1 MIAKFEEVNCGKPNC
16 AENAFASLWIVSERL
31 PLGRYVYAIGA
42 NAEAA
47 RLSGIPVRG
56 RRIAVYTISG
66 LMAGIAAM
74 DPAEMLR
81 VWMPAMTGLEQM
93 QDFFV
98 KMSGG
103 GRDK

>member
-1 MIAKFEEVNCGKPNC
+1 MKITVNVDCTPEEARAFLGQPDLKPMQDELIQEMRN
-16 AENAFASLWIVSERL
+16 R
-31 PLGRYVYAIGA
+31 
-42 NAEAA
+42 
-47 RLSGIPVRG
+47 
-56 RRIAVYTISG
+56 

-74 DPAEMLR
+74 DPTEMLR